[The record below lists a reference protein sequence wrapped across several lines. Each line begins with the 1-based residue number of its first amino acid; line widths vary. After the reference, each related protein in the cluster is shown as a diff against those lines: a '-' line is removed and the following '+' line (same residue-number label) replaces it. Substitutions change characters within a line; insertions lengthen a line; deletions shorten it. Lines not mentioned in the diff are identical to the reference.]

1 MSPAR
6 FEPAV
11 PASER
16 PQTHDLNRGA
26 TGISISVDIRIII
39 GYQKIPQHIINELHK
54 TATLGT
60 AHTHTAGSTDVRYKM
75 CIVGNSITCAI
86 YCNNRIAATL
96 YGVRTWFVSGM

>member
-6 FEPAV
+6 FETAV

-16 PQTHDLNRGA
+16 PQTHDLDRGA

-60 AHTHTAGSTDVRYKM
+60 AHILREVLMYSTKCVSWETALHMPY
-75 CIVGNSITCAI
+75 IVT
-86 YCNNRIAATL
+86 TE
-96 YGVRTWFVSGM
+96 